1 VIEGRGWYLS
11 RAGFWHGACGPAAC
25 WAGGAAGLVDYAR
38 RQSRCDPHTLAHVGA
53 MRSLLWQV
61 ESSLET
67 AGMEID
73 VSACDAKAARVRAL
87 IVRHV
92 VEQASTEI
100 MRRFAR
106 SYGPFPLVFEE
117 QMSRRYHELDIYL
130 RQCHGERDLEALGRA
145 SISLAPAE

>member
-1 VIEGRGWYLS
+1 
-11 RAGFWHGACGPAAC
+11 
-25 WAGGAAGLVDYAR
+25 
-38 RQSRCDPHTLAHVGA
+38 
-53 MRSLLWQV
+53 
-61 ESSLET
+61 
-67 AGMEID
+67 
-73 VSACDAKAARVRAL
+73 VRAL